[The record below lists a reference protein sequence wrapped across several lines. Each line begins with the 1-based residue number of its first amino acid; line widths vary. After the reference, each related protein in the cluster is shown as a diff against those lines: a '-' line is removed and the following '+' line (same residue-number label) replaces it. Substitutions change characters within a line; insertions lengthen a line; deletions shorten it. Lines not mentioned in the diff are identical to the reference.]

1 MSETAGGPSAE
12 QWVTQAE
19 EAARQAHVARQQA
32 DDDASY
38 AHKAKVASEEHSKA
52 IAMVKG
58 QAEADASWFTTT
70 KQSADD
76 ARATINQIRAEAESA
91 KQAITDAVAEVDKGR
106 SAVRSHAEQ
115 AEAHRTQAEK
125 TAGEVQAHAK
135 AASSSMST
143 AASYA
148 ADAQAAQG
156 TVQKLLEQVTAQA
169 AEVKTQAEEIEKI
182 ASAVKQAHDASQA
195 LVASITNADKKAAEV
210 LGIIA
215 VHEQDL
221 ANLKHECNVLHTRIE
236 SLLPNATSAG
246 LATAFRDQQTRFVW
260 PQRGWLV
267 TFIVSIVALLA
278 FSLVGLP
285 SADGTWDQIAKHLI
299 NRLPLIAPL
308 IWLAVYAGRH
318 YGLALRLQEEYAYK
332 EAVSAAFEGYRREMA
347 GVASAAG
354 GSAGPLVALCESVLR
369 TLGQR
374 PGRIYEGKHEDIT
387 PLTPIA
393 TAVKDGIQAATGTIK
408 LQAPTGGGA
417 ATS

>member
-1 MSETAGGPSAE
+1 MSETVTGPTPDPWAA
-12 QWVTQAE
+12 QAE
-19 EAARQAHVARQQA
+19 EAARQAHAARQRA

-52 IAMVKG
+52 IAVVKG

-70 KQSADD
+70 KQSADE
-76 ARATINQIRAEAESA
+76 ARATINQIRAEADSA

-106 SAVRSHAEQ
+106 TAVKSHAEQ
-115 AEAHRTQAEK
+115 VDAHRAQAEK
-125 TAGEVQAHAK
+125 AAGEAQAHAK

-143 AASYA
+143 AESCA
-148 ADAQAAQG
+148 ADAQTAHG
-156 TVQKLLEQVTAQA
+156 TIQKLLEGITALA
-169 AEVKTQAEEIEKI
+169 VEAESNAKEIDKI
-182 ASAVKQAHDASQA
+182 ASAVTEAHDAAQA
-195 LVASITNADKKAAEV
+195 LVAAMTAAEKKAADV
-210 LGIIA
+210 LAIVA
-215 VHEQDL
+215 LHEQDL
-221 ANLKHECNVLHTRIE
+221 ARLKDECSALHTRIE

-246 LATAFRDQQTRFVW
+246 LATAFRDQQARFIR

-267 TFIVSIVALLA
+267 TFIVAIVALLA
-278 FSLVGLP
+278 SSLVGLP
-285 SADGTWDQIAKHLI
+285 SASGTWDQMAKHLI
-299 NRLPLIAPL
+299 NRLPLIVPL

-332 EAVSAAFEGYRREMA
+332 EAVSAAFEGYKREMT
-347 GVASAAG
+347 GVAAAAG
-354 GSAGPLVALCESVLR
+354 GSAGPLVTLCESVLR

-393 TAVKDGIQAATGTIK
+393 TVVRDGIQAAGTAR

-417 ATS
+417 AAT